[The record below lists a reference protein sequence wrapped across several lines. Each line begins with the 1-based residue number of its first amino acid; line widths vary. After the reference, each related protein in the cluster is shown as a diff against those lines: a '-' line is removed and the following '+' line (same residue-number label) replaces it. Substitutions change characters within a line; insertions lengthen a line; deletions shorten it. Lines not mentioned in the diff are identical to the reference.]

1 MGGMVESDASPGSA
15 GSALLFLAAAAIALV
30 ALTAVATALIVRLL
44 AKAKVEAQI
53 NELYMEIR
61 TKAVA
66 AAAANYSGVPAPLF
80 DLFNLLNEK
89 LGPLIELGG
98 SMRIMVDK
106 IGKALNRASHF
117 TSPKHPIPADGA
129 SIVIQPNPP
138 THLTETKSHPSANS
152 ELEKAALEFN
162 VFWQDRTYIK
172 GLIRDTIHNLGGNP
186 F

>member
-1 MGGMVESDASPGSA
+1 MVESDASPGSA
-15 GSALLFLAAAAIALV
+15 GFALLYLAAAEIALV
-30 ALTAVATALIVRLL
+30 ALTAVATALIMRLL
-44 AKAKVEAQI
+44 AKAKVEAHI
-53 NELYMEIR
+53 DKLYKEIR

-66 AAAANYSGVPAPLF
+66 AAEADYSGVPAPLF
-80 DLFNLLNEK
+80 DLFNLLNKK

-106 IGKALNRASHF
+106 IGKALNRASYF

-138 THLTETKSHPSANS
+138 RHLTETKSHPSANS
-152 ELEKAALEFN
+152 ELKEAAIEFN
-162 VFWQDRTYIK
+162 DFWQNGDYIK
-172 GLIRDTIHNLGGNP
+172 GLIRATIHNLGGSP